1 MGNKYLK
8 IVLCTLIF
16 IGVIALIISLIFNI
30 KTSNSSGKDANDEG
44 GTVEK
49 VEGLNQS
56 NAEELLELDIK
67 IEDFYLKKTGDPS
80 NFYYIDD
87 ENVLWGSGRNEY
99 GQLGQGTQ
107 DYEFYEDAVKLA
119 ENVVH
124 VTFSQKGF
132 VIYLTNDNKLYGVG
146 NAGCGALQQYA
157 EFDWNKYVNEEDY
170 CIAKPVLLMEDVVY
184 ACCGKDDVVCLKK
197 DGTVWTWG
205 TVFVQG
211 NSSTHNAYYI
221 QQPKEILQNALLV
234 TGGWFNHAAL
244 LQDGTVWTWGY
255 NSSGNC
261 GVANSSVV
269 KEPSMVA
276 TDVVMVWTDLAA
288 TLESPTD
295 GTIRAGKTQYNVDY
309 ERITEFEGEY
319 PYFLNNTVIKK
330 SDGTY
335 WICGENVGTEEKVVH
350 GAEADYTVICTH
362 EFQMYEVPT
371 DKVNEQTERNP
382 ENILSEDK
390 VSIAEQCLT
399 MDQIATDTEK
409 NEIINIIS
417 NLPEEDYNN
426 AIEYDKNSRELIEGD
441 HLVVITSNESGDIT
455 IYGYKGSKYDSRGII
470 VDNKGVKSYFDYSW
484 NEQRERRKIY
494 EADFDQDGIDEIA
507 FVLMGSYGSGVS
519 VERLIVFDQ
528 KDENGQFIAYEL
540 TDEILQQEMEKIS
553 DFQVDIGNWE
563 VIIKKNNTVEKVID
577 WKKSSQYYVDGEFK
591 LDYLNQI
598 KYEILG
604 DKIIMSIEVGIWTN
618 KDGPQTYFQNNAGT
632 LNFNVIYENKQYILE

>member
-8 IVLCTLIF
+8 IVLCALIVIGVVTLIM
-16 IGVIALIISLIFNI
+16 SLGFSI
-30 KTSNSSGKDANDEG
+30 KTSNSSGKDAK
-44 GTVEK
+44 VERGSEEK
-49 VEGLNQS
+49 AEGLNQS
-56 NAEELLELDIK
+56 NEGEILELDIH

-132 VIYLTNDNKLYGVG
+132 VIYLTNDNKLYGIG

-221 QQPKEILQNALLV
+221 QQPKEILQNAVLV

-261 GVANSSVV
+261 GVANSAVV
-269 KEPSMVA
+269 KEPTMIA
-276 TDVVMVWTDLAA
+276 TDIVMVWTDLAA
-288 TLESPTD
+288 TLEASLD

-309 ERITEFEGEY
+309 ESINEFNGEY

-330 SDGTY
+330 TDGTY

-362 EFQMYEVPT
+362 EFQPYEVPK
-371 DKVNEQTERNP
+371 DKVNEQTESNP
-382 ENILSEDK
+382 ENILTEDK
-390 VSIAEQCLT
+390 VSIVEQCLT
-399 MDQIATDTEK
+399 MDQIATDAEK
-409 NEIINIIS
+409 NEIVNIIS
-417 NLPEEDYNN
+417 NLPAEDYNN
-426 AIEYDKNSRELIEGD
+426 AIEYDKNSREIIAGD

-484 NEQRERRKIY
+484 SEQRERRKIY

-519 VERLIVFDQ
+519 VERLIIFEPM
-528 KDENGQFIAYEL
+528 DESGQFVAYEL
-540 TDEILQQEMEKIS
+540 TGETLQQEFEKIY

-563 VIIKKNNTVEKVID
+563 LSVLKNGEIERILD
-577 WKKSSQYYVDGEFK
+577 WKNSSSYYRDGEFQI
-591 LDYLNQI
+591 DYLNLI
-598 KYEILG
+598 SYEIV
-604 DKIIMSIEVGIWTN
+604 DEKILMNLEVCIWTN
-618 KDGPQTYFQNNAGT
+618 IGGPGKGFPNDEGKFC
-632 LNFNVIYENKQYILE
+632 LDVVYENGQFRLE

>member
-44 GTVEK
+44 ESVEK
-49 VEGLNQS
+49 DEELNQS
-56 NAEELLELDIK
+56 NEEELLELEIN

-80 NFYYIDD
+80 NFYYIDE

-107 DYEFYEDAVKLA
+107 DYEFYEDAVKMA

-146 NAGCGALQQYA
+146 NAGCGALQQYV

-221 QQPKEILQNALLV
+221 QQPKEILQNAVLV

-261 GVANSSVV
+261 GVANSAVV
-269 KEPSMVA
+269 KEPTMIA
-276 TDVVMVWTDLAA
+276 TDIVMVWTDLAA
-288 TLESPTD
+288 TLEASLD

-309 ERITEFEGEY
+309 ESINEFNGEY

-330 SDGTY
+330 TDGTY

-362 EFQMYEVPT
+362 EFQPYEVPK
-371 DKVNEQTERNP
+371 DKVNEQTESNP
-382 ENILSEDK
+382 ENILTEDK
-390 VSIAEQCLT
+390 VSIVEQCLT
-399 MDQIATDTEK
+399 MDQIATDAEK
-409 NEIINIIS
+409 NENVNIIS
-417 NLPEEDYNN
+417 NLPAEDYNN
-426 AIEYDKNSRELIEGD
+426 AIEYDKNSREIIAGD

-484 NEQRERRKIY
+484 SEQSERRKIY

-519 VERLIVFDQ
+519 VERLIIFEPM
-528 KDENGQFIAYEL
+528 DESGQFVAYEL
-540 TDEILQQEMEKIS
+540 TGETLQQEFEKIY

-563 VIIKKNNTVEKVID
+563 LRVIKDGNVERILD
-577 WKKSSQYYVDGEFK
+577 WENSSSYYRDGEFQI
-591 LDYLNQI
+591 DYLNLI
-598 KYEILG
+598 SYEIL
-604 DKIIMSIEVGIWTN
+604 DEKILMNLEVCIWTN
-618 KDGPQTYFQNNAGT
+618 IGGPGKGFPNDEGKFC
-632 LNFNVIYENKQYILE
+632 LDVVYENGQYRLE

>member
-1 MGNKYLK
+1 MGKKYLTIILCAL
-8 IVLCTLIF
+8 IV
-16 IGVIALIISLIFNI
+16 IGVVTLIISLGFSI

-107 DYEFYEDAVKLA
+107 DYEFYEDAVKMA

-132 VIYLTNDNKLYGVG
+132 VIYLTNDNKLYGIG

-221 QQPKEILQNALLV
+221 QQPKEILQNAVLV

-269 KEPSMVA
+269 KEPTMIA

-288 TLESPTD
+288 TLEATLD

-309 ERITEFEGEY
+309 ESITEFNGEY

-330 SDGTY
+330 NDGTY

-362 EFQMYEVPT
+362 EFQPYEVPK
-371 DKVNEQTERNP
+371 DKVKEQTESNP
-382 ENILSEDK
+382 ENILTEDK
-390 VSIAEQCLT
+390 VSIVEQCLT
-399 MDQIATDTEK
+399 MDQIATDAEK
-409 NEIINIIS
+409 NEIVNIIS
-417 NLPEEDYNN
+417 NLPAEDYNN
-426 AIEYDKNSRELIEGD
+426 AIEYDKNSREIIAGD

-484 NEQRERRKIY
+484 SEQRERRKIY

-519 VERLIVFDQ
+519 VERLIIFEPM
-528 KDENGQFIAYEL
+528 DESGQFVAYEL
-540 TDEILQQEMEKIS
+540 TGETLQQEFEKIY

-563 VIIKKNNTVEKVID
+563 LRVIKDGNVERILD
-577 WKKSSQYYVDGEFK
+577 WENSSSYYRDGEFQI
-591 LDYLNQI
+591 DYLNLI
-598 KYEILG
+598 SYEIL
-604 DKIIMSIEVGIWTN
+604 D
-618 KDGPQTYFQNNAGT
+618 
-632 LNFNVIYENKQYILE
+632 ENILP